1 MDFYKRIII
10 KILENSESGRD
21 SRILKLMKQ
30 GYDLTQEERRELEEL
45 IESLI

>member
-10 KILENSESGRD
+10 KILENSESGRE
-21 SRILKLMKQ
+21 SRILKLMNQ